1 MRADGTIRDALY
13 GNPACLGKR
22 SGALLALRVRSMIRR
37 KQLQDPGGVSKMALK
52 TISVKTENAQQ
63 MVDITQQLRLV
74 VRESGVKSGVCRV
87 FIPHTTAAV
96 TINENADPNVR
107 RDILNRLE
115 QVAPSDGTYLHT
127 EGNSHA
133 HIKSS
138 LVGSSVVVL
147 VEAGR
152 LVLGTWQS
160 IFLCDFDGPRTRN
173 VMVRV
178 SEG

>member
-1 MRADGTIRDALY
+1 
-13 GNPACLGKR
+13 
-22 SGALLALRVRSMIRR
+22 
-37 KQLQDPGGVSKMALK
+37 MAFK

-63 MVDITQQLRLV
+63 LVDITQQVRLV

-138 LVGSSVVVL
+138 LLGSCLLYTSP
-147 VEAGR
+147 
-152 LVLGTWQS
+152 S
-160 IFLCDFDGPRTRN
+160 PRD
-173 VMVRV
+173 
-178 SEG
+178 

>member
-1 MRADGTIRDALY
+1 
-13 GNPACLGKR
+13 
-22 SGALLALRVRSMIRR
+22 
-37 KQLQDPGGVSKMALK
+37 MAFK
-52 TISVKTENAQQ
+52 TITVKTENAQQ
-63 MVDITQQLRLV
+63 MVDITQQVRLV
-74 VRESGVKSGVCRV
+74 VRESGMISGVCRV

-107 RDILNRLE
+107 RDLLNCLE
-115 QVAPSDGTYLHT
+115 QVAPFDGTYLHT

-138 LVGSSVVVL
+138 LVGSSVVVF

-173 VMVRV
+173 VMVRI
-178 SEG
+178 SAAG

>member
-1 MRADGTIRDALY
+1 
-13 GNPACLGKR
+13 
-22 SGALLALRVRSMIRR
+22 
-37 KQLQDPGGVSKMALK
+37 MAFK
-52 TISVKTENAQQ
+52 TITVKTEIKQQ
-63 MVDITQQLRLV
+63 LVDITQQVRLV
-74 VRESGVKSGVCRV
+74 VRESGVKSGVCLV

-127 EGNSHA
+127 EGNAHA

-138 LVGSSVVVL
+138 LVGSSVVVF

-160 IFLCDFDGPRTRN
+160 VFLCDFDGPRTRN

-178 SEG
+178 SAG

>member
-1 MRADGTIRDALY
+1 M
-13 GNPACLGKR
+13 P
-22 SGALLALRVRSMIRR
+22 
-37 KQLQDPGGVSKMALK
+37 LK
-52 TISVKTENAQQ
+52 TFIVKSESAQQ
-63 MVDITQQLRLV
+63 FIDITPQVRHV

-107 RDILNRLE
+107 RDILHRLE
-115 QVAPSDGTYLHT
+115 QIAPSDGTYLHT
-127 EGNSHA
+127 EGNAHA

-138 LVGSSVVVL
+138 LVGSSVVVF
-147 VEAGR
+147 VEAGV

-160 IFLCDFDGPRTRN
+160 VFLCEFDGPRTRN

-178 SEG
+178 SPG